1 MFYDLEEFMTRFIS
15 TSGNIGL
22 ITFEKKHVQMSF
34 VNRVKRVLPTVQGH
48 TKYKF
53 VQIDASK
60 LSADEFSKEIV
71 MNSNV
76 PDYQKIILAMM
87 NLEPLLPLGGTILNG
102 YRGCLTQMTGVIIM
116 LRSNSLQNFLKAAP
130 DIANLIGSYLASA
143 EQMAE
148 PISEDEVYMNE
159 SSN

>member
-15 TSGNIGL
+15 TPGNLGL

-34 VNRVKRVLPTVQGH
+34 VNRVKKLLPAVQGH
-48 TKYKF
+48 KKKYKF

-102 YRGCLTQMTGVIIM
+102 YRGCLTQISGVIIM

-130 DIANLIGSYLASA
+130 DIANLIGSYFASA

-148 PISEDEVYMNE
+148 PISEDEVL
-159 SSN
+159 